1 MFFIYLYVFFL
12 FFKVIPYKYLELYKN
27 GSCDLLSNCLSCLT
41 DALCGWCES
50 TGQCYLKSSASL
62 ECQNSD
68 GNSFLVTHPS
78 SCTVCSDYI
87 YCKQCTQVLLLIF
100 FKSNMFYF
108 IWYFSLMA
116 VLKSK
121 LAAF

>member
-1 MFFIYLYVFFL
+1 MYCVLNVFHIFVFL
-12 FFKVIPYKYLELYKN
+12 VFKVIPYKYLELYKN

-50 TGQCYLKSSASL
+50 TGQCYLKSSANL

-87 YCKQCTQVLLLIF
+87 YCKQCTQVFILIF
-100 FKSNMFYF
+100 FQK
-108 IWYFSLMA
+108 
-116 VLKSK
+116 
-121 LAAF
+121 